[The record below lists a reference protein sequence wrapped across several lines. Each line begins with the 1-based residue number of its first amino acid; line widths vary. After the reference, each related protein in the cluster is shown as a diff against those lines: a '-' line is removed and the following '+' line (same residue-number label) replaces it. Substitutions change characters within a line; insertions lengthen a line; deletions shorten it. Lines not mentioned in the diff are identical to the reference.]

1 MYKFLIS
8 ILLTV
13 LVYGC
18 GFHLT
23 DERVF
28 STELNNT
35 HIQSA
40 SFSKD
45 LVRLLENNLRSNKI
59 SVVDADSA
67 TALLRILSEETQ
79 RVVLTVDSDGKA
91 REFELLLRITF
102 DVKRPDNTNLLD
114 QQVINLNRDF
124 IFDKSALLGAKEEER
139 VLFNEMRGDAAKVIV
154 YRLQTI

>member
-8 ILLTV
+8 ILLTT

-18 GFHLT
+18 GFHLA

-28 STELNNT
+28 SAELNNT

-40 SFSKD
+40 SSSKG
-45 LVRLLENNLRSNKI
+45 LVRLLEKNLRSNKI
-59 SVVDADSA
+59 SVVGADSA

-124 IFDKSALLGAKEEER
+124 IFDKSALLGAKEEEQ